1 MSKSNKKGKK
11 PQQNENKAIEELD
24 EKIGDASV
32 DNEETEA
39 EEAGS
44 EEEAVEE
51 AAEETA
57 KTEETAAADEEAS
70 EEEASEE
77 ESEDDEDA
85 EDGEKEEKIE
95 IDIPDPVSEE
105 EAKANE
111 EFRKLPFV
119 EKCKKDPVIPVC
131 IILAILALIVAGI
144 YFMLPNAKTPS
155 MGLTL
160 DDFITRFNEGQVAQS
175 LMNSGFDITFRTPD
189 YVDPTSHPSILGDK
203 EVVKAD
209 KAYADFFEGPFKYY
223 NIGGI
228 EGATRKNDGTLAYAR
243 VYIQYGED
251 DFNTVWLYS
260 SNVICALYPDLT
272 MYQAMDISMKAMGE
286 YNGDARYYVKGDYAF
301 RLVAVKKTADG
312 GGELVYIVVD
322 CVPKSALKEDQIRED
337 LGATV
342 SPAASSESVSESV
355 AATT

>member
-1 MSKSNKKGKK
+1 MSKAKNKGKEPK
-11 PQQNENKAIEELD
+11 QNENKAVEELD
-24 EKIGDASV
+24 EKIEGSSV
-32 DNEETEA
+32 DTEETE
-39 EEAGS
+39 
-44 EEEAVEE
+44 EE
-51 AAEETA
+51 AAEETG
-57 KTEETAAADEEAS
+57 EEAS
-70 EEEASEE
+70 EEETEEASAEIADEESEE
-77 ESEDDEDA
+77 ENEEGSE
-85 EDGEKEEKIE
+85 EDGEKEEKSE
-95 IDIPDPVSEE
+95 IKIPDPVSEE

-111 EFRKLPFV
+111 EFRKLHFV
-119 EKCKKDPVIPVC
+119 EKCKKDPLIPVS
-131 IILAILALIVAGI
+131 ILLAILALIVAGI
-144 YFMLPNAKTPS
+144 YFLLPNALTPS

-189 YVDPTSHPSILGDK
+189 YVDPTAHPSILGEK
-203 EVVKAD
+203 EVVTAKT
-209 KAYADFFEGPFKYY
+209 AYADFFEGPFKYY

-260 SNVICALYPDLT
+260 SNVFCALYPDLT

-322 CVPKSALKEDQIRED
+322 CVPKAALKADQIRED
-337 LGATV
+337 LGPTLPPSATAE
-342 SPAASSESVSESV
+342 SASESVSESV
-355 AATT
+355 TATT

>member
-1 MSKSNKKGKK
+1 MSKANNKGKEPK
-11 PQQNENKAIEELD
+11 QNENKAVEELD
-24 EKIGDASV
+24 EKIEGSSV
-32 DNEETEA
+32 DTEETE
-39 EEAGS
+39 
-44 EEEAVEE
+44 EE
-51 AAEETA
+51 AAEEA
-57 KTEETAAADEEAS
+57 GEEAS
-70 EEEASEE
+70 EEETEEASVEIADEESEEENDEASEE
-77 ESEDDEDA
+77 DEESE
-85 EDGEKEEKIE
+85 EDGEKEEKSEIE
-95 IDIPDPVSEE
+95 IPDPVSEE

-111 EFRKLPFV
+111 EFRKLHFV
-119 EKCKKDPVIPVC
+119 EKCKKDPLIPVS

-144 YFMLPNAKTPS
+144 YFLLPNALTPS

-160 DDFITRFNEGQVAQS
+160 NDFITRFNEGQVAQS

-189 YVDPTSHPSILGDK
+189 YVDPTAHPSILGDK
-203 EVVKAD
+203 EVVKA
-209 KAYADFFEGPFKYY
+209 KTAYADFFEGPFKYY

-322 CVPKSALKEDQIRED
+322 CVPKAALKADQIRED
-337 LGATV
+337 LGPTLPPSATAE
-342 SPAASSESVSESV
+342 SASESVSESV
-355 AATT
+355 TATT

>member
-77 ESEDDEDA
+77 ESEDDEEA

-105 EAKANE
+105 EAKDMIRSCRSELYDAME
-111 EFRKLPFV
+111 GTSCL
-119 EKCKKDPVIPVC
+119 DPDEVIMSE
-131 IILAILALIVAGI
+131 L
-144 YFMLPNAKTPS
+144 
-155 MGLTL
+155 GL
-160 DDFITRFNEGQVAQS
+160 E
-175 LMNSGFDITFRTPD
+175 PD
-189 YVDPTSHPSILGDK
+189 YLEDIL
-203 EVVKAD
+203 
-209 KAYADFFEGPFKYY
+209 F
-223 NIGGI
+223 
-228 EGATRKNDGTLAYAR
+228 
-243 VYIQYGED
+243 
-251 DFNTVWLYS
+251 
-260 SNVICALYPDLT
+260 
-272 MYQAMDISMKAMGE
+272 
-286 YNGDARYYVKGDYAF
+286 
-301 RLVAVKKTADG
+301 
-312 GGELVYIVVD
+312 
-322 CVPKSALKEDQIRED
+322 
-337 LGATV
+337 
-342 SPAASSESVSESV
+342 
-355 AATT
+355 